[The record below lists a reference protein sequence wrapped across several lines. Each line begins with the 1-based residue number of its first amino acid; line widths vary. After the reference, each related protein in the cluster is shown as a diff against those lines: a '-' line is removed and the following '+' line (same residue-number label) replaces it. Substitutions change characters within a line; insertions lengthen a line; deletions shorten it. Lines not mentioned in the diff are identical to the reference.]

1 MSFNLDGHHATAI
14 DMFVSFKT
22 TWERFFY
29 LLNDLHRHA
38 SNTFKEPRI
47 KRHKRLRWESE
58 GWMGVL
64 DFAGSLSSRLAR
76 ELQVAIR
83 FVLGLT
89 MRNRKVS
96 KHAFCH
102 GKQGHMPW

>member
-1 MSFNLDGHHATAI
+1 
-14 DMFVSFKT
+14 
-22 TWERFFY
+22 
-29 LLNDLHRHA
+29 
-38 SNTFKEPRI
+38 
-47 KRHKRLRWESE
+47 
-58 GWMGVL
+58 MGVL